1 MSCWGW
7 LRTPAQGE
15 INVNYRTGRD
25 TEMLQSTCGHTHC
38 SPGARAEVRI
48 THSGCLLWKT
58 LFLQLKKEGRSACL
72 STKRTDMFTHA
83 L

>member
-1 MSCWGW
+1 MSTTGQGATRRCC
-7 LRTPAQGE
+7 RAHVATPTAP
-15 INVNYRTGRD
+15 
-25 TEMLQSTCGHTHC
+25 
-38 SPGARAEVRI
+38 PGARAEVRI